1 MLKKRQASFR
11 ASRSRQARDVINDT
25 QGLDTFARHSRTE
38 DTDSA
43 YESDQAP
50 APARAPSPQFLSDA
64 REDPHSI
71 SKRLVEKFK
80 QKQEAL
86 LGM

>member
-1 MLKKRQASFR
+1 
-11 ASRSRQARDVINDT
+11 V
-25 QGLDTFARHSRTE
+25 
-38 DTDSA
+38 
-43 YESDQAP
+43 
-50 APARAPSPQFLSDA
+50 PARAPSPQFLSDA